1 MTLTYAGV
9 LDRAAVV
16 DAAELVH
23 ELVSRAEVDAA
34 WERESSCAGMTVG
47 GLTRHL
53 VSQTVLVVNLLTADP
68 AGHADASPATLLDN
82 YAGAPWVGD
91 DDEGAALDRALLE
104 RSNADAAEGPAA
116 ARALQ
121 AGAIARL
128 PAALEAPPATVH
140 VRWLDSRMPTDDFLV
155 TRLMEM
161 VVHSDDLAD
170 SLGLRAPAFGETVL
184 GPVLGLLTALAVD
197 RHGQDAV
204 VRTLTRPQRAPG
216 SIAAF

>member
-23 ELVSRAEVDAA
+23 ALVSQAEVDAA

-53 VSQTVLVVNLLTADP
+53 VSQAVLAANLLTADP
-68 AGHADASPATLLDN
+68 AAHADAPLVTLLDN

-104 RSNADAAEGPAA
+104 RSNADAGEGPRRAC
-116 ARALQ
+116 ALQ
-121 AGAIARL
+121 AGAIERL
-128 PAALEAPPATVH
+128 PSALEAPPATVY
-140 VRWLDSRMPTDDFLV
+140 VRWLGSRMPTDDFLV

-161 VVHSDDLAD
+161 VVHSDDLAH
-170 SLGLRAPAFGETVL
+170 SVGLPVPTFGETVL

>member
-1 MTLTYAGV
+1 MTLTYTGV

-16 DAAELVH
+16 DAAELVDG
-23 ELVSRAEVDAA
+23 LVSRAEVDAA

-53 VSQTVLVVNLLTADP
+53 VSQTVLVANLLTVDP
-68 AGHADASPATLLDN
+68 AAHAGAALVTLLDN

-91 DDEGAALDRALLE
+91 DDEGAALDRVLLE
-104 RSNADAAEGPAA
+104 RSNADAGEGPDR
-116 ARALQ
+116 ARALH
-121 AGAIARL
+121 AGAIERL
-128 PAALEAPPATVH
+128 PSALEAPPATVYL
-140 VRWLDSRMPTDDFLV
+140 RWLDARLATDDFLV

-161 VVHSDDLAD
+161 VVHSDDLAE
-170 SLGLRAPAFGETVL
+170 SVGLRAPAFGETVL

-204 VRTLTRPQRAPG
+204 VRMLARPQRAPG